1 MTPGTKSRFS
11 SIAAALLLALDTLT
25 GGVRVAQGQ
34 RSAPVLDAWTLI
46 LEHRGTGAQRHED
59 LAFPDDRHG
68 WVVSARG
75 DILHTAD
82 GGRNWS
88 TQATGLTGLRSI
100 DFIDARRGFAGTL
113 TGRLYGTTDG
123 GATWND
129 ITATLPVTAK
139 GFCGITHFGDKVH
152 AVGRY
157 AGGATDYFHSPDA
170 GRTWR
175 YSNLEDFAQGL
186 VDVAFVSDDVG
197 FITGMGLSETAGNG
211 PPVILKTIDG
221 GKSWRNVYRN
231 DDGRGLVWKL
241 FPVSPGLIY
250 ASLQSHDGAYR
261 VAKSTDGGDT
271 WVTTTV
277 TTGRTEHLWVQAIG
291 FVDEKIGFIGG
302 FFQGMWATID
312 GGATWNR
319 VAVPHGTINRFD
331 RFGSSLVTAG
341 SAGVLRFD
349 GLANP
354 TRAQAPTSRSP
365 KQ

>member
-1 MTPGTKSRFS
+1 MTPGTKSRFLCGL
-11 SIAAALLLALDTLT
+11 AAVLAVSA
-25 GGVRVAQGQ
+25 GARVSEGQ

-75 DILHTAD
+75 AILHTAD
-82 GGRNWS
+82 GGRTWS

-129 ITATLPVTAK
+129 ITATLPVSAR
-139 GFCGITHFGDKVH
+139 GFCGITHFGDNVH

-157 AGGATDYFHSPDA
+157 SGGATDYFHSSDA
-170 GRTWR
+170 GKTWR
-175 YSNLEDFAQGL
+175 YSNLGHLAQGL
-186 VDVAFVSDDVG
+186 VDVAFVSGTVG
-197 FITGMGLSETAGNG
+197 FISGMGPSETPGNG

-221 GKSWRNVYRN
+221 GKTWRGVYRN
-231 DDGRGLVWKL
+231 DDARGLVWKL
-241 FPVSPGLIY
+241 FPVTPSLIY

-261 VAKSTDGGDT
+261 VARSIDGGDT

-277 TTGRTEHLWVQAIG
+277 ATGRTDHLWVQAIG

-302 FFQGMWATID
+302 FFQGMWATTD
-312 GGATWNR
+312 GGETWNR

-331 RFGSSLVTAG
+331 RFGNSLVTAG
-341 SAGVLRFD
+341 SGGVLRFD
-349 GLANP
+349 GVVTP
-354 TRAQAPTSRSP
+354 SRAPGPISRSSRP
-365 KQ
+365 